1 MFRCE
6 YLCKLET
13 GKNLVNEFLFTMQKS
28 VLPIRLMIA

>member
-13 GKNLVNEFLFTMQKS
+13 GKNLVNEFLFNQKS